1 MTDIFQ
7 HWKDNRFVVAPI
19 ELTDNERLV
28 ILTDIQ
34 YWNDQHSELA
44 GWCND
49 RNAVTSGMTVVFGDE
64 KTLVE
69 FMLRWS

>member
-1 MTDIFQ
+1 MTDLFQ
-7 HWKDNRFVVAPI
+7 HWKENRFIVAPK

-34 YWNDQHSELA
+34 YWNNRHDELA
-44 GWCND
+44 VWCKE
-49 RNAVTSGMTVVFGDE
+49 RNAVTSGMTVVFGNE

-69 FMLRWS
+69 FLLRWA